1 MSYNDELSYN
11 DTLSFNDLNA
21 FTRALAPMSVEHAIV
36 ARKAQLDACMEM
48 KDEVLSDL
56 KKSQV
61 LWENAIKSGAMTEE
75 EANED
80 RLNYIKQVQHNF
92 EICSKKDKLFE
103 EFIKSKSHG
112 QNNVKTPPVNANK
125 ALIKSLQENAARQ
138 RIINQFKNNS
148 QGYYDAK
155 MRVNAKSHASQ
166 EAYINKARAER
177 AAKKLVHGGTR
188 KHKKNSKK
196 SRRSRR

>member
-1 MSYNDELSYN
+1 MSYNDK
-11 DTLSFNDLNA
+11 LSFNDLNA
-21 FTRALAPMSVEHAIV
+21 FTRAVAVMSVEDAIV
-36 ARKAQLDACMEM
+36 ARNAQLNACMQM

-56 KKSQV
+56 KESQV

-75 EANED
+75 EVNED
-80 RLNYIKQVQHNF
+80 RLNYIKKVQDNF

-103 EFIKSKSHG
+103 EFIKSHG